1 MLKEEFNFPSSDGNT
16 EIHSIRWIP
25 EGEVRAILQLSHG
38 MVEHIERYD
47 DFAAFLTGKG
57 FLVTG
62 NDHLG
67 HGKSV
72 TDEKKL
78 FHFPKNGNSI
88 LLKDMHRLRSITQKK
103 YPDIPYFIMGH
114 SMGSFLVRQYI
125 CMQGSGLKGAV
136 IMGTGEQ
143 SRAALSF
150 AKGLSNVKSAIQ
162 KPEHHS
168 KTITKLA
175 FGTYNSKIKDNK
187 TEYDW
192 LSRDEEMVN
201 RYIIDPLCGGTFTNQ
216 AFSEMFG
223 SMIYLKKKDNLKK
236 MPEDLPLLFVSG
248 DADPVGAYGKGPR
261 VAAKRCLDSGV
272 ENVTCKIYEGS
283 RHELLNEINK
293 EDVYSDIA
301 EWLISQL

>member
-1 MLKEEFNFPSSDGNT
+1 MQKEEFNFPSSDGNT

-25 EGEVRAILQLSHG
+25 DGEVKAILQLSHG
-38 MVEHIERYD
+38 MVEYIERYD
-47 DFAAFLTGKG
+47 DFAVFLTEKG

-72 TDEKKL
+72 TDEEKL

-125 CMQGSGLKGAV
+125 CMQGSGLKGAI

-143 SRAALSF
+143 SSAALSF
-150 AKGLSNVKSAIQ
+150 AKGLSRVKSVVQ

-201 RYIIDPLCGGTFTNQ
+201 RYIVDPLCGGTFTNQ

-248 DADPVGAYGKGPR
+248 EADPVGAYGKAPALRQNAVLIR
-261 VAAKRCLDSGV
+261 VLKMLPARYTRVHGMSF
-272 ENVTCKIYEGS
+272 
-283 RHELLNEINK
+283 
-293 EDVYSDIA
+293 
-301 EWLISQL
+301 